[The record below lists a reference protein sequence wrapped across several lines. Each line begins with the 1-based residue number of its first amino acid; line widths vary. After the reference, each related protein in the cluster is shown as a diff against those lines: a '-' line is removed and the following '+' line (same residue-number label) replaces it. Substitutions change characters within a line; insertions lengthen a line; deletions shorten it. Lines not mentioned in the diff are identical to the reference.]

1 MAKLEVVVLADTH
14 LRDGVTTRLPE
25 VVVTAM
31 QEADLVLHAG
41 DVVSAS
47 AWEELRRLA
56 EVRAV
61 LGNND
66 HELVGLLP
74 ETLVLDLEG
83 VEVAMVHDA
92 GPMQGREGRLQRR
105 FPAAEVVIFGH
116 SHVPVDQRGLD
127 GQLLFNP
134 GSPTQRRTHP
144 HRAMGRLTVADG
156 RVLSHRIEAV

>member
-56 EVRAV
+56 EVRAG

-74 ETLVLDLEG
+74 ETLVLDLE
-83 VEVAMVHDA
+83 
-92 GPMQGREGRLQRR
+92 
-105 FPAAEVVIFGH
+105 
-116 SHVPVDQRGLD
+116 
-127 GQLLFNP
+127 
-134 GSPTQRRTHP
+134 
-144 HRAMGRLTVADG
+144 
-156 RVLSHRIEAV
+156 